1 METSE
6 GHLGK
11 GLFFPLQR
19 KWSPGGWK
27 GIDGEI
33 REKPGDSRQ

>member
-11 GLFFPLQR
+11 GLFVPCIKSEAQ
-19 KWSPGGWK
+19 
-27 GIDGEI
+27 EA
-33 REKPGDSRQ
+33 EKEWMGK

>member
-11 GLFFPLQR
+11 GLFF
-19 KWSPGGWK
+19 SPA
-27 GIDGEI
+27 
-33 REKPGDSRQ
+33 EKVKEAEKEWMEK

>member
-11 GLFFPLQR
+11 GLFVPC
-19 KWSPGGWK
+19 
-27 GIDGEI
+27 
-33 REKPGDSRQ
+33 RESEAQEAEKEWMEK